1 MQEIE
6 MQNCLGKID
15 ILEGIISK
23 RISQEHFLSSISE
36 IELIRYFNDM
46 TIKNIDSREEIR
58 RKNKILL
65 ERLITIGK
73 EYKKLKK

>member
-1 MQEIE
+1 

-23 RISQEHFLSSISE
+23 RISQESFLSKISE
-36 IELIRYFNDM
+36 KELIRYFNDM
-46 TIKNIDSREEIR
+46 TIKNIDSREEIK

-65 ERLITIGK
+65 ERLINLGK